1 MSYSNTTGLFV
12 TYLVFPL
19 VCVVVYAVSQ
29 LILVVRT
36 LDDRWVIGDLLF
48 GVGFYAVGVV
58 LLFAFSVR
66 ICDAVRES
74 SQPTRFRLTDKT
86 EHYIDGVFFW
96 TLCALL
102 TVMMVYKYYDSLTKE
117 DLEFSVG
124 SKQNVWEV
132 KEPLMAVSY
141 YPLLWV
147 AS

>member
-1 MSYSNTTGLFV
+1 MSFSNTTGLFV

-74 SQPTRFRLTDKT
+74 IK
-86 EHYIDGVFFW
+86 
-96 TLCALL
+96 
-102 TVMMVYKYYDSLTKE
+102 
-117 DLEFSVG
+117 
-124 SKQNVWEV
+124 SKLIPHKDQIVDIEI
-132 KEPLMAVSY
+132 
-141 YPLLWV
+141 
-147 AS
+147 

>member
-1 MSYSNTTGLFV
+1 MSFSNTTGLFV

-66 ICDAVRES
+66 ICDAVRKS
-74 SQPTRFRLTDKT
+74 FRTNQRSCGLTLR
-86 EHYIDGVFFW
+86 
-96 TLCALL
+96 TLH
-102 TVMMVYKYYDSLTKE
+102 
-117 DLEFSVG
+117 
-124 SKQNVWEV
+124 
-132 KEPLMAVSY
+132 
-141 YPLLWV
+141 
-147 AS
+147 